1 MFVCHFS
8 GLKRAAWLRTCVRI
22 VLVFLSR
29 LTLERSLHLRRIPTF
44 EIFTTGHQFYD
55 STRIHRCKLF
65 LLSRYEDS
73 SSVIPWL
80 GSWTSKTKRPSSI
93 IYPCFIFIIIRS
105 FGIFVRIFVDNKIHS
120 VERSS
125 GDWPVSNFWYLF
137 FCVIIVILFH
147 SIDGYFYKRCYYF
160 SRLWNWRIHCIDK
173 IY

>member
-29 LTLERSLHLRRIPTF
+29 LTLEPSLHLRRIPTF

-73 SSVIPWL
+73 WFL
-80 GSWTSKTKRPSSI
+80 GLDRERRRQKPSSI